1 MFEFQGC
8 YFTTNPVLNLTKNMH
23 SHQIIFFCERAKN
36 IVCVFLMHIWRWLF
50 VEVFLFV
57 FVYMCVCLYVCVC
70 VCVCM
75 VVRWVFFCVCACV
88 LKADFVTHQKNTQTV
103 FDLFEGRRIILLKTN
118 VRKQQRP
125 EDLRKLN
132 TKHYL

>member
-1 MFEFQGC
+1 
-8 YFTTNPVLNLTKNMH
+8 MH

-57 FVYMCVCLYVCVC
+57 YVSVFVYVCVC
-70 VCVCM
+70 VYGSKVSIFLCV
-75 VVRWVFFCVCACV
+75 FACV

-103 FDLFEGRRIILLKTN
+103 FDLFEGRRIILFKTN
-118 VRKQQRP
+118 VENSKG
-125 EDLRKLN
+125 
-132 TKHYL
+132 